1 LAEEFISKVLPRDL
15 GQELKESFID
25 YAMSVIVSRAIPD
38 VRDGLKPVHR
48 RILYAMYES
57 GMTPDKPYKKSARI
71 VGDVLGKYH
80 PHGDTAVYDS
90 LVRMAQSFSLRY
102 LLVDGHGNFGSVD
115 GDAAAA
121 MRYTESRM
129 SSIAMELL
137 RDINKET
144 VDFGPNYDENEQEPL
159 VLPARFPNL
168 LVNGSSGIAVGMAT
182 NIPPHNLRE
191 VIDGVTMMID
201 NPDVTIEELMTVVK
215 GPDFPTGGIILGR
228 EGIKKAFET
237 GRGSVT
243 IRGTTQFEEMPGG
256 KTRIVV
262 TEIPYQQN
270 KARLIEKIA
279 DLTREKKLDGI
290 TDLRDESDRDGMRI
304 SIELRRDVKPQVVLN
319 NLFKHTGLQS
329 TFGIIT
335 LALVKG
341 QPRVLNLRQVLVHY
355 LNHQREVVTRRT
367 QFDLNKA
374 QARAHILEG
383 LRIALDHLD
392 AVIALIR
399 GSANA
404 DEAREGLINRF
415 SLSHEQAQAILDMR
429 LQRLTGLERD
439 KIENEYQEL
448 QKIIADLSAILGD
461 EQLLLSVIRKEITEI
476 REKFGDER
484 RTRIV
489 AAEGDINEEDLIPVQ
504 DVAVTITHAGY
515 VKRIPLSAYQSQRRG
530 GRGMTMMNTREED
543 FVELMYITSS
553 HHYLLFFTNRGRMYA
568 LKAYELPEY
577 NRQAKGLPIINLL
590 QIEQGEKISAVIP
603 VKSLE
608 AAENLTNWLFFAT
621 RQGVVKKTPLADYAN
636 VRKTGLIAINLRE
649 DDELIGVRL
658 SNGSRDI
665 IMATRDGMSIRFHES
680 DVRSMGRSATG
691 VKGVQ
696 LHAADEVIGMEVIED
711 DTEVLVVT
719 SRGYGKKTPSS
730 GYRSQTRGGKGIKTL
745 NCTPKNG
752 HVVGLKMVQQDDDL
766 MIITSA
772 GVAIRMHVKG
782 ISTQGRNTQGVKLI
796 NVPEGGEVA
805 TVARAIASPDD
816 EYDDEGDES

>member
-1 LAEEFISKVLPRDL
+1 MADEFTSKVLPIDL
-15 GQELKESFID
+15 SQELRNSFID

-80 PHGDTAVYDS
+80 PHGDSAVYDA
-90 LVRMAQSFSLRY
+90 LVRMAQNFSTRY

-129 SSIAMELL
+129 SLIAMELL

-144 VDFGPNYDENEQEPL
+144 VNFGPNYDENEQEPS
-159 VLPARFPNL
+159 VMPARYPNL

-191 VIDGVTMMID
+191 VIDGVVMMID
-201 NPDVTIEELMTVVK
+201 NPESTLDDLMQVIK

-228 EGIKKAFET
+228 DGIRSAFET
-237 GRGSVT
+237 GRGSVS
-243 IRGTTQFEEMPGG
+243 IRATTQFEEMSGG

-290 TDLRDESDRDGMRI
+290 TDLRDESDRTGMRI
-304 SIELRRDVKPQVVLN
+304 VIELRRDVKPQVVLN

-329 TFGIIT
+329 SFGVIT
-335 LALVKG
+335 LALVDG
-341 QPRVLNLRQVLVHY
+341 QPKVLNLREVIRLY
-355 LNHQREVVTRRT
+355 LEHQREVIRRRT

-374 QARAHILEG
+374 AARAHILEG
-383 LRIALDHLD
+383 LRIALDHID
-392 AVIALIR
+392 AIIALIR
-399 GSANA
+399 GSQTAE
-404 DEAREGLINRF
+404 EAREGLMTHF
-415 SLSHEQAQAILDMR
+415 SLSQEQAQAILDMR

-439 KIENEYQEL
+439 KIEAEYQEL
-448 QKIIADLSAILGD
+448 MKLIAELRAILAD
-461 EQLLLSVIRKEITEI
+461 EGLLLAVIRKEILEI

-489 AAEGDINEEDLIPVQ
+489 AAEGEINEEDLIPVQ

-515 VKRIPLSAYQSQRRG
+515 VKRVPLSVYHSQHRG
-530 GRGMTMMNTREED
+530 GRGMSMIGTREED
-543 FVELMYITSS
+543 FVEHMYITSS
-553 HHYLLFFTNRGRMYA
+553 HHFLLFFTNRGRMYA
-568 LKAYELPEY
+568 LKAYEVPEY
-577 NRQAKGLPIINLL
+577 SRQAKGLPIINLL
-590 QIEQGEKISAVIP
+590 QIDQGEKISAVIP
-603 VKSLE
+603 VKSMDPKE
-608 AAENLTNWLFFAT
+608 IQNLALFFAT
-621 RQGVVKKTPLADYAN
+621 RQGIVKKTSLVDYSN
-636 VRKTGLIAINLRE
+636 IRKTGLIAINLKE
-649 DDELIGVRL
+649 DDEVIGVRL
-658 SNGSRDI
+658 TDGNKEI
-665 IMATRDGMSIRFHES
+665 MMATKLGMSIRYHES

-691 VKGVQ
+691 VKGIH
-696 LHAADEVIGMEVIED
+696 LNADDEVIGMDVIEQ

-719 SRGYGKKTPSS
+719 SRGYGKKTLADD
-730 GYRSQTRGGKGIKTL
+730 YRSQTRGGKGIKTV
-745 NCTPKNG
+745 NCTPRNG
-752 HVVGLKMVQQDDDL
+752 FVVGLKMVHEDDDL
-766 MIITSA
+766 MIITNA
-772 GVAIRMHVKG
+772 GVAIRIRIAD
-782 ISTQGRNTQGVKLI
+782 ISTLGRNTQGVKLI
-796 NVPEGGEVA
+796 NVPDGEEVA
-805 TVARAIASPDD
+805 TVARAVGGDD
-816 EYDDEGDES
+816 TEEFKD